1 MKKLDES
8 KVKWIV
14 VQKRKGAQTK
24 KIAESMNVSARWVRK
39 LWVRYK
45 VAKPCVL
52 QGGKDIFGGKDIP
65 EKGRPGIAYP
75 MPMGRPIAA
84 TPGRRIHSAICSA
97 PVRKSGGSY
106 FWRES

>member
-39 LWVRYK
+39 LWVRYQSTEM
-45 VAKPCVL
+45 CCN
-52 QGGKDIFGGKDIP
+52 GIF
-65 EKGRPGIAYP
+65 
-75 MPMGRPIAA
+75 
-84 TPGRRIHSAICSA
+84 
-97 PVRKSGGSY
+97 
-106 FWRES
+106 